1 MTQMFVDTHSHI
13 YSEEF
18 STDRAEAVSRARK
31 VGVNRIILPNI
42 DSSSIKPML
51 DLTDSEP
58 GYFLPLIGLHPT
70 SVKEDF
76 RKELEI
82 IEYWLA
88 KRKFYGI
95 GEIGIDLYWD
105 KTFLTEQIEAFR
117 VQIDW
122 AKELKI
128 PIAVHVR
135 DSFDEVMEVLQ
146 EKKDV
151 SLKGVFHSFT
161 GTIEQANQI
170 IELGFKIGLGGIVT
184 FKKSGLDFVVPEIG
198 LQNILLE
205 TDSPWL
211 APVPHRGHRNECSYL
226 PSIASKVA
234 ELHNINIE
242 KVAQVTSKNAQELFG
257 F

>member
-1 MTQMFVDTHSHI
+1 MFVDTHSHI

-18 STDRAEAVSRARK
+18 STDRDEVVSRAQHAGIDR
-31 VGVNRIILPNI
+31 VVLPNI
-42 DSSSIKPML
+42 DSASIKPML
-51 DLTDSEP
+51 DLTDSNP
-58 GYFLPLIGLHPT
+58 GYFFPLIGLHPT

-82 IEYWLA
+82 IEYWLN

-105 KTFLTEQIEAFR
+105 KTFLAEQLEAFR
-117 VQIDW
+117 IQIDW
-122 AKELKI
+122 AKQLKI

-135 DSFDEVMEVLQ
+135 DSFTEVMEVLR
-146 EKKDV
+146 EKKDD
-151 SLKGVFHSFT
+151 SLRGVFHSFT
-161 GTIEQANQI
+161 GTVEQANQI

-184 FKKSGLDFVVPEIG
+184 FKKSGLDSVVPEIG

-211 APVPHRGHRNECSYL
+211 APVPHRGRRNECSYL
-226 PSIASKVA
+226 PSIASRVA
-234 ELHNINIE
+234 DLHNIQID
-242 KVAQVTSKNAQELFG
+242 KVAQVTSQNAQELFG

>member
-1 MTQMFVDTHSHI
+1 MFIDTHSHI
-13 YSEEF
+13 YCEEF
-18 STDRAEAVSRARK
+18 STDRDEAVLRARQS
-31 VGVNRIILPNI
+31 GIDRIVLPNI

-51 DLTDSEP
+51 DLTDSSP
-58 GYFLPLIGLHPT
+58 DYFFPLIGLHPT
-70 SVKEDF
+70 SVKEDY

-82 IEYWLA
+82 IEYWLS

-105 KTFLTEQIEAFR
+105 KTFLPEQVEAFKI
-117 VQIDW
+117 QIGW
-122 AKELKI
+122 AKQLKI
-128 PIAVHVR
+128 PVVIHMR
-135 DSFDEVMEVLQ
+135 DSFAEVMDVLN
-146 EKKDV
+146 EKKDED
-151 SLKGVFHSFT
+151 LRGVFHSFT
-161 GTIEQANQI
+161 GTIEQAKQVI
-170 IELGFKIGLGGIVT
+170 GLGFKLGIGGIVT
-184 FKKSGLDFVVPEIG
+184 FKKSGLDSVVSEIG

-211 APVPHRGHRNECSYL
+211 APVPHRGSRNECSYL

-242 KVAQVTSKNAQELFG
+242 EVARITARNAFELFG

>member
-1 MTQMFVDTHSHI
+1 MFVDTHSHI

-18 STDRAEAVSRARK
+18 STDRDEVISRAQHA
-31 VGVNRIILPNI
+31 GIDRIVLPNI

-51 DLTDSEP
+51 DLTDSNP
-58 GYFLPLIGLHPT
+58 GYFFPLIGLHPT

-82 IEYWLA
+82 IEYWIA

-105 KTFLTEQIEAFR
+105 KTFLAEQLEAFR
-117 VQIDW
+117 IQIDW
-122 AKELKI
+122 AKQLKI

-135 DSFDEVMEVLQ
+135 DSFAEVMEVLR
-146 EKKDV
+146 EKKND

-170 IELGFKIGLGGIVT
+170 VELGFKIGLGGIVT
-184 FKKSGLDFVVPEIG
+184 FKKSGLDQVVPEIS

-211 APVPHRGHRNECSYL
+211 APVPHRGRRNECSYL

-234 ELHNINIE
+234 DLHNIKID
-242 KVAQVTSKNAQELFG
+242 KVAQITTQNAQELFG

>member
-1 MTQMFVDTHSHI
+1 MFVDTHSHI

-18 STDRAEAVSRARK
+18 STDRAEAVSRAQHAGIDCI
-31 VGVNRIILPNI
+31 VLPNI

-58 GYFLPLIGLHPT
+58 GYFFPLIGLHPT

-76 RKELEI
+76 RKELQI

-105 KTFLTEQIEAFR
+105 KTFLAEQLEAFR
-117 VQIDW
+117 IQIDW
-122 AKELKI
+122 AKQLKI

-135 DSFDEVMEVLQ
+135 DSFTEVMDVLR
-146 EKKDV
+146 EKKDD

-161 GTIEQANQI
+161 GTIDQANQI
-170 IELGFKIGLGGIVT
+170 IDLGFKIGLGGIVT
-184 FKKSGLDFVVPEIG
+184 FKKSGLDSVVPEIG

-211 APVPHRGHRNECSYL
+211 APVPHRGRRNECSYL
-226 PSIASKVA
+226 PSIASKIA
-234 ELHNINIE
+234 DLHNIKIE
-242 KVAQVTSKNAQELFG
+242 KVGQVTSQNAKELFG

>member
-1 MTQMFVDTHSHI
+1 MFVDTHSHI

-18 STDRAEAVSRARK
+18 STDRDEVVLRAQHAGIDR
-31 VGVNRIILPNI
+31 VVLPNI
-42 DSSSIKPML
+42 DSASIKPML
-51 DLTDSEP
+51 DLTDSKP
-58 GYFLPLIGLHPT
+58 GYFFPLIGLHPT

-105 KTFLTEQIEAFR
+105 KTFLAEQLEAFR
-117 VQIDW
+117 IQVDW
-122 AKELKI
+122 AKQLKI

-135 DSFDEVMEVLQ
+135 DSFTEVMEVLR
-146 EKKDV
+146 EKKDD
-151 SLKGVFHSFT
+151 SLRGVFHSFT

-170 IELGFKIGLGGIVT
+170 VELGFKIGLGGIVT
-184 FKKSGLDFVVPEIG
+184 FKKSGLDSVVPEIG

-211 APVPHRGHRNECSYL
+211 APVPHRGRRNECSYL

-234 ELHNINIE
+234 DLHNIQIDE
-242 KVAQVTSKNAQELFG
+242 VAQVTSQNAQELFG

>member
-1 MTQMFVDTHSHI
+1 MFVDTHSHI

-18 STDRAEAVSRARK
+18 STDRDEVVSRAQH
-31 VGVNRIILPNI
+31 VGIDRVVLPNI

-58 GYFLPLIGLHPT
+58 GYFFPLIGLHPT

-82 IEYWLA
+82 IEYWLK

-105 KTFLTEQIEAFR
+105 RTFLAEQIEAFKI
-117 VQIDW
+117 QIDW

-135 DSFDEVMEVLQ
+135 DSFTEVMDILH
-146 EKKDV
+146 EKKDD

-161 GTIEQANQI
+161 GTVEQANQI
-170 IELGFKIGLGGIVT
+170 IGLGFKIGLGGIVT
-184 FKKSGLDFVVPEIG
+184 FKKSGLDCVVPEIG

-211 APVPHRGHRNECSYL
+211 APVPHRGRRNECAYL

-234 ELHNINIE
+234 ELHQVNIE
-242 KVAQVTSKNAQELFG
+242 KVALVTSQNAMDLFG